1 MIAQIINF
9 AILLFLL
16 KRYAY
21 GPVIAMLR
29 ERRQNIEAGVK
40 ASEEAKKRLAHAE
53 ESRKEILVKA
63 EEEAHGV
70 VAHAEKLAEEQATTI
85 LTAARAKSEQV
96 IAMGSKK
103 IEEERLKL
111 EDDFQTEAQTLIK
124 KGLIA
129 TIGKMNI
136 DERDEKLISEAL
148 RELKTIR

>member
-1 MIAQIINF
+1 LIAQIINF

-40 ASEEAKKRLAHAE
+40 ASDEAKKRLANAE

-70 VAHAEKLAEEQATTI
+70 VAHAEKLAEEQAATI

-111 EDDFQTEAQTLIK
+111 EDDFQAEAQALIK

-129 TIGKMNI
+129 TIGKMNP